1 MFTITT
7 ADVRQA
13 AVIQAA
19 GHQVE
24 VLKKP
29 CSPRCLFE
37 FADTPETRYL
47 VDAYE
52 RRRVLTIPPKNIMDA
67 YTNLLSA
74 CKALKVGQI

>member
-1 MFTITT
+1 MITT
-7 ADVRQA
+7 RDVRQA

-24 VLKKP
+24 TLKQP

-37 FADTPETRYL
+37 FADTPEIRKL
-47 VDAYE
+47 LEDYE
-52 RRRVLTIPPKNIMDA
+52 RRRVLSIPPKAIMTA

-74 CKALKVGQI
+74 CKSLKEGAI

>member
-24 VLKKP
+24 VHKKP
-29 CSPRCLFE
+29 CSTRCIFE
-37 FADTPETRYL
+37 FADTPEINRL
-47 VDAYE
+47 IDAYE
-52 RRRVLTIPPKNIMDA
+52 RRRTLSIPPKSIMNA

-74 CKALKVGQI
+74 CKALKVGRI